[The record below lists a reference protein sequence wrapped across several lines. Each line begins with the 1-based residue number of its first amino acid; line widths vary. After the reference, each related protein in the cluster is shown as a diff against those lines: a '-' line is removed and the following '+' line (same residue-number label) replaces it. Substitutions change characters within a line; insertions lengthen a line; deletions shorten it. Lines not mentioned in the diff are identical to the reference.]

1 MTSGLTSGITSGSP
15 YMGLA
20 VNFAIAFGVG
30 MLAKKFLPGELG
42 KGIGL
47 GALVSAGSDAANTF
61 MPSLGLSGLGVYQ
74 PAIFAVPENPVMR
87 GIPTPSVP
95 VAAKP
100 GMAMLNSSFGHS
112 F

>member
-1 MTSGLTSGITSGSP
+1 
-15 YMGLA
+15 MGLA

-61 MPSLGLSGLGVYQ
+61 MPSLGLSGLGLGVYQ
-74 PAIFAVPENPVMR
+74 QAIFAVPENPVMR